1 MKRITLINTIL
12 FVVLVPIYLLGQT
25 SSASNVKPSG
35 KVQPKIMV
43 IPFTKEGEDIRTI
56 LEDDINKRIAITKI
70 KEAFDER
77 GFTTVDFTAKLKAA
91 KENQLLTSDNQTDWK
106 TQILQMSGADI
117 YIQAE
122 IDVVSGPYNPECGK
136 TSSKVTLVL
145 TGYEISSGNS
155 LSNKVGES
163 RYSCGDVGR
172 LTSEAVKSIAED
184 FLRVMQMK
192 FDDIVENGVEIV
204 LDFTLDQNSVITF
217 DDEVGSDALP
227 LTDALAIWV
236 EEISYKNIWTD
247 QLNTSSKKTFLI
259 RIPLKDPETNQ
270 NYNANKFSLNIYKYL
285 KTMNIN
291 CKRMTSG
298 NTIYVTIQ

>member
-1 MKRITLINTIL
+1 MKNIIITSIILSMIFGQPLI
-12 FVVLVPIYLLGQT
+12 YGQ
-25 SSASNVKPSG
+25 SSGTVAAKPSG

-70 KEAFDER
+70 KEAFDNR

-91 KENQLLTSDNQTDWK
+91 KENQLLTSDNLTDWK

-117 YIQAE
+117 YVQAE
-122 IDVVSGPYNPECGK
+122 VNVVNGSFNPECGK
-136 TSSKVTLVL
+136 TSTKVTLVL

-172 LTSEAVKSIAED
+172 LASEAVETIAED
-184 FLRVMQMK
+184 FLNVMQTK

-204 LDFTLDQNSVITF
+204 LDFTLDQTTTITF
-217 DDEVGSDALP
+217 DDEVGNDELP
-227 LTDALAIWV
+227 LTDAIDMWV
-236 EEISYKNIWTD
+236 SENAYNNNWVD
-247 QLNTSSKKTFLI
+247 QLNTQSKKTFLL
-259 RIPLKDPETNQ
+259 RIPLKDPVTSQ
-270 NYNANKFSLNIYKYL
+270 NYNASKFSLSVYKYL
-285 KTMNIN
+285 KSLNID
-291 CKRMTSG
+291 CKRITSG
-298 NTIYVTIQ
+298 NTIYVTIK